1 MNSTTA
7 NSAGAETK
15 KQAEKVHVATAQI
28 HLTNV
33 KLRDDVILDEVHLEG
48 ENILAEAPQNKGDN
62 GRITATDTKVRAMM
76 TEANVN
82 LLLAGNVP
90 ADAPVR
96 NLSIAILS
104 GKVRITGHVVK
115 SVMSLPFTIEAIPR
129 IDNGV
134 RVWLDFQSSK
144 MVFNMPASVT
154 EMIEQ
159 QINKQLAIDLSK
171 LPFAVRIDEI
181 RCEPARLTVLA
192 KANIVLP
199 PAPAAALLSAPFRA
213 VTD

>member
-1 MNSTTA
+1 MTQ
-7 NSAGAETK
+7 
-15 KQAEKVHVATAQI
+15 KQAEKVRVATAQV

-48 ENILAEAPQNKGDN
+48 ENILAEAPQNKGEN
-62 GRITATDTKVRAMM
+62 GKITATDTKVRAMM

-82 LLLAGNVP
+82 LMLAGNVP

-144 MVFNMPASVT
+144 MVFNMPSSVT

-159 QINKQLAIDLSK
+159 QINKQLSIDLSK
-171 LPFAVRIDEI
+171 LPFGVRIDEI
-181 RCEPARLTVLA
+181 RCEPARLTVLG
-192 KANIVLP
+192 KASIVLP
-199 PAPAAALLSAPFRA
+199 PAPAAALPTAPFRA